1 MLHHT
6 FIIFHIYISYLQYL
20 KPYQNSS
27 CVMIICCR
35 TSSTYTAHHSLSHWQ
50 IVSSN
55 FISTNHT
62 SSNIMLP
69 HCNILP
75 HLAHSSW
82 HHIKPDQ
89 TLSLKKTSSCLDDS
103 SKFIKPT
110 FFPPRHPSWYL
121 MMPHHISS
129 YLIKPSRT
137 SLINIP
143 QTCRAKLHQNSLHFF
158 KRHHDSLYISILY
171 LSSLISLHNKNPI
184 MLQHTS
190 TTLLQAAFFHR

>member
-6 FIIFHIYISYLQYL
+6 FDIFHIYISYLQYL

-35 TSSTYTAHHSLSHWQ
+35 TSSTYIVHHSLSHWQ

-55 FISTNHT
+55 FISTNNT

-75 HLAHSSW
+75 HLPHTSW

-89 TLSLKKTSSCLDDS
+89 TLSLKETHHAS

-137 SLINIP
+137 SSINIP

-158 KRHHDSLYISILY
+158 KRHHHSLYISILY
-171 LSSLISLHNKNPI
+171 LSSLISLHHKNPI

-190 TTLLQAAFFHR
+190 TTLLQAAFFPR

>member
-6 FIIFHIYISYLQYL
+6 FDIFHIYISYLQYL

-35 TSSTYTAHHSLSHWQ
+35 TSSTYIVHHSLSHWQ

-75 HLAHSSW
+75 HLAHTSW
-82 HHIKPDQ
+82 HHIKPGQ
-89 TLSLKKTSSCLDDS
+89 TLSLKETHHAS

-137 SLINIP
+137 SSINILKP
-143 QTCRAKLHQNSLHFF
+143 AALNFTKTHCTFSN
-158 KRHHDSLYISILY
+158 D
-171 LSSLISLHNKNPI
+171 I
-184 MLQHTS
+184 MIRYT
-190 TTLLQAAFFHR
+190 

>member
-35 TSSTYTAHHSLSHWQ
+35 TSSTYIVHHSLSHWQ

-75 HLAHSSW
+75 HLAHTSW
-82 HHIKPDQ
+82 HHIKPGQ
-89 TLSLKKTSSCLDDS
+89 TLSLKKTSSCLIKNS
-103 SKFIKPT
+103 SNL
-110 FFPPRHPSWYL
+110 PSFHL
-121 MMPHHISS
+121 VIPHDISWC
-129 YLIKPSRT
+129 LIT
-137 SLINIP
+137 SHHTLSS
-143 QTCRAKLHQNSLHFF
+143 QVVLHQ
-158 KRHHDSLYISILY
+158 SIY
-171 LSSLISLHNKNPI
+171 LKPAALNFTKTHCTFSNDI
-184 MLQHTS
+184 MIHYT
-190 TTLLQAAFFHR
+190 

>member
-35 TSSTYTAHHSLSHWQ
+35 TSSTYIVHHSLSHWQ

-75 HLAHSSW
+75 HLAHTSW
-82 HHIKPDQ
+82 HHIQPDQ
-89 TLSLKKTSSCLDDS
+89 TLSLKNTSSCL
-103 SKFIKPT
+103 IKIHQT
-110 FFPPRHPSWYL
+110 YL
-121 MMPHHISS
+121 LS
-129 YLIKPSRT
+129 T
-137 SLINIP
+137 S
-143 QTCRAKLHQNSLHFF
+143 
-158 KRHHDSLYISILY
+158 
-171 LSSLISLHNKNPI
+171 SSLMISHDASSHLIIPYQAKSYFIN
-184 MLQHTS
+184 QYTS
-190 TTLLQAAFFHR
+190 NLPR